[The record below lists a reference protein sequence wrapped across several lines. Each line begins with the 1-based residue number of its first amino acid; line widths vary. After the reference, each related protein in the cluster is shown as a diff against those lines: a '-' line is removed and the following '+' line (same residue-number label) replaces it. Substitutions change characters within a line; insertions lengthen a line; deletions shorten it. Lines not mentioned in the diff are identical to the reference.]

1 MQLSLKTASNLQP
14 IKLSGENNMSDDL
27 LSNIKNSILDMQTQM
42 QTTYQNLADIK
53 VNGESSDKTVK
64 ITMTATYGFEDID
77 FNEKALQG
85 GVKEFKLRI
94 REAWQNVVE
103 KIQQATQAKTMELLQ
118 QMQIPEEIKNLSIPA
133 DQQAIG
139 KDEDK

>member
-1 MQLSLKTASNLQP
+1 MKTASKLQP
-14 IKLSGENNMSDDL
+14 IKLSGENNMSDEL

>member
-1 MQLSLKTASNLQP
+1 
-14 IKLSGENNMSDDL
+14 MSDDL

-53 VNGESSDKTVK
+53 VSGESSDKTVK

-139 KDEDK
+139 HDDNEGGESG